1 MKICVTSIGS
11 ISGPFVT
18 KRLKD
23 LGHEVTGLNVQTQEH
38 LIDKSYC
45 DDFQSIS
52 HSSEEDAFID
62 QLLVLSKSLN
72 FDAILPLTDPEAYLL
87 STKSCNFLE
96 NGIKIFSS
104 NHHSLSLVRDKF
116 SIFSKSKEWSNHQFK
131 PIPTF
136 KNFSDAL
143 EAFGLPIIAKP
154 SIGRSSQGLILIE
167 TFNAHPDLDNY
178 IYQPYLKGNIIT
190 VDAIRIAD
198 HNFTFCL
205 PREELER
212 TSNGA
217 GIKVRTFKD
226 PMMDDFINSLLERF
240 KIEGCVNIEFI
251 QIKDCYYLMDFNL
264 RLSAGIRF
272 SYAAGADFLGAL
284 TSCSN
289 NYFDDYFI
297 DVKSLVIS

>member
-23 LGHEVTGLNVQTQEH
+23 LGHEVIGLNIQTQED

-45 DDFQSIS
+45 DDFYSIP
-52 HSSEEDAFID
+52 HSSEEDEFID
-62 QLLVLSKSLN
+62 RLLFLSKSLH

-96 NGIKIFSS
+96 YGIKIFSS

-131 PIPTF
+131 PIPTL
-136 KNFSDAL
+136 KNFSEAL

-154 SIGRSSQGLILIE
+154 SIGRSSQGLMLIE
-167 TFNAHPDLDNY
+167 AFNAQPDLDNY

-190 VDAIRIAD
+190 VDAIRISD
-198 HNFTFCL
+198 DNFTFCL

-212 TSNGA
+212 TANGA

-226 PMMDDFINSLLERF
+226 PRMNDFINSLLERF

-264 RLSAGIRF
+264 RISAGIRF
-272 SYAAGADFLGAL
+272 SYDAGADFLGAL
-284 TSCSN
+284 TSSST
-289 NYFDDYFI
+289 NYLIDYFN
-297 DVKSLVIS
+297 DVKSLVIR